1 MACMK
6 LSPENSPVWHWIAA
20 PSSYEKASMRMLAH
34 AKALT
39 SGDASEAIF
48 ITQHKSVYTAGTSA
62 REEDLLK
69 PAGIPT
75 YRSGR
80 GGQWTW
86 HGPGQLVIWP
96 VLDLNARRRDIR
108 TYIYALEGWMIDVL
122 KCFAVTGVRRE
133 GLPGIWISR
142 DDIGLPEKMDKIL
155 AVGVRISKWVTM
167 HGIALNHEP
176 DLTQYDGIIPC
187 GVSKAGDEGHNRVGP
202 INEAGNASAETGG
215 VTSLADLGL
224 MITESELEMVI
235 KDCFPKWFGEGAE
248 MGRVK

>member
-1 MACMK
+1 
-6 LSPENSPVWHWIAA
+6 
-20 PSSYEKASMRMLAH
+20 MLAH
-34 AKALT
+34 AKALA
-39 SGDASEAIF
+39 SGEASEAVF
-48 ITQHKSVYTAGTSA
+48 ITQHESVYTAGTSA
-62 REEDLLK
+62 REEDLLN

-96 VLDLNARRRDIR
+96 VLDLNARGRDVR

-122 KCFAVTGVRRE
+122 KCFAVTGIRRE

-142 DDIGLPEKMDKIL
+142 DDIGLPERMDKIL

-187 GVSKAGDEGHNRVGP
+187 GVSKDHASVGP
-202 INEAGNASAETGG
+202 INGADNGNAETGG

-224 MITESELEMVI
+224 MITESELEMAI
-235 KDCFPKWFGEGAE
+235 KECFPKWFGEGAK

>member
-1 MACMK
+1 MK
-6 LSPENSPVWHWIAA
+6 HSPQNSPAWYWIAA

-34 AKALT
+34 AKALA
-39 SGDASEAIF
+39 SGDASEAVF

-62 REEDLLK
+62 REEDLLNS
-69 PAGIPT
+69 AGIPT

-96 VLDLNARRRDIR
+96 VLDLNVRRRDVR

-142 DDIGLPEKMDKIL
+142 NDIGLPEKMDKIL

-187 GVSKAGDEGHNRVGP
+187 GVSKGGGKGHTNVNP
-202 INEAGNASAETGG
+202 INGAGNGSAETGG

-224 MITESELEMVI
+224 MITETELEMVI
-235 KDCFPKWFGEGAE
+235 KDCFPRWFGKGAA

>member
-1 MACMK
+1 MK
-6 LSPENSPVWHWIAA
+6 HSTKNSPAWHWIASL
-20 PSSYEKASMRMLAH
+20 SSYEKASMRMLTH
-34 AKALT
+34 AKALA
-39 SGDASEAIF
+39 SGEASEAVF

-62 REEDLLK
+62 REEDLLN

-96 VLDLNARRRDIR
+96 VLDLNARRRDVR

-142 DDIGLPEKMDKIL
+142 DDIGLPERMDKIL

-167 HGIALNHEP
+167 HGIALNHKP

-187 GVSKAGDEGHNRVGP
+187 GVSKGGVKSHTDAGP
-202 INEAGNASAETGG
+202 INRAGNGSAETGG

-224 MITESELEMVI
+224 MITEAELEMVI

-248 MGRVK
+248 MGRDK

>member
-1 MACMK
+1 
-6 LSPENSPVWHWIAA
+6 
-20 PSSYEKASMRMLAH
+20 
-34 AKALT
+34 
-39 SGDASEAIF
+39 
-48 ITQHKSVYTAGTSA
+48 
-62 REEDLLK
+62 
-69 PAGIPT
+69 
-75 YRSGR
+75 
-80 GGQWTW
+80 
-86 HGPGQLVIWP
+86 
-96 VLDLNARRRDIR
+96 
-108 TYIYALEGWMIDVL
+108 MIDVL

-187 GVSKAGDEGHNRVGP
+187 GVSKGGGKGHTSVGA
-202 INEAGNASAETGG
+202 INGAGNGTGG

-224 MITESELEMVI
+224 LITETELEMVI
-235 KDCFPKWFGEGAE
+235 KDCFPKWFGKGAE

>member
-1 MACMK
+1 
-6 LSPENSPVWHWIAA
+6 
-20 PSSYEKASMRMLAH
+20 MLN
-34 AKALT
+34 
-39 SGDASEAIF
+39 
-48 ITQHKSVYTAGTSA
+48 
-62 REEDLLK
+62 

-96 VLDLNARRRDIR
+96 VLDLNARRRDVR

-122 KCFAVTGVRRE
+122 KCFAVNGVRRE

-176 DLTQYDGIIPC
+176 DLSQYDGIIPC
-187 GVSKAGDEGHNRVGP
+187 GVSKGGGKGHTSVGQINRG
-202 INEAGNASAETGG
+202 GNGNVETGG

-224 MITESELEMVI
+224 LITETELEMVI
-235 KDCFPKWFGEGAE
+235 KDCFPKWFGKGAK

>member
-187 GVSKAGDEGHNRVGP
+187 GVSKDGAKGYTSVGP
-202 INEAGNASAETGG
+202 INGTGNGNAETGG

>member
-1 MACMK
+1 MC
-6 LSPENSPVWHWIAA
+6 I
-20 PSSYEKASMRMLAH
+20 R
-34 AKALT
+34 
-39 SGDASEAIF
+39 D
-48 ITQHKSVYTAGTSA
+48 SVYTAGTSA
-62 REEDLLK
+62 REEDLLN

-96 VLDLNARRRDIR
+96 VLDLNARRRDVR

-187 GVSKAGDEGHNRVGP
+187 GVSKGGVKSHTDDGP
-202 INEAGNASAETGG
+202 INRARNDSAETGG

-224 MITESELEMVI
+224 MITEAELEMVI
-235 KDCFPKWFGEGAE
+235 KDCCPKWFGKGAA

>member
-1 MACMK
+1 
-6 LSPENSPVWHWIAA
+6 
-20 PSSYEKASMRMLAH
+20 MLAH
-34 AKALT
+34 AKALA
-39 SGDASEAIF
+39 SGETSEAVF
-48 ITQHKSVYTAGTSA
+48 ITQHSSVYTAGTSA
-62 REEDLLK
+62 REEDLLNS
-69 PAGIPT
+69 AGIPT

-96 VLDLNARRRDIR
+96 VLDLNARRRDVR
-108 TYIYALEGWMIDVL
+108 SYIYALEGWMIDVL

-133 GLPGIWISR
+133 GLPGIWVSR
-142 DDIGLPEKMDKIL
+142 SDIGLPEKMDKIL

-187 GVSKAGDEGHNRVGP
+187 GVSKSGSKDHTNIDP
-202 INEAGNASAETGG
+202 INEASDGSAQTGG

-224 MITESELEMVI
+224 MITEAELEMVV

-248 MGRVK
+248 MGRAK

>member
-1 MACMK
+1 MK
-6 LSPENSPVWHWIAA
+6 HSPENSPAWHWIAA

-39 SGDASEAIF
+39 SGDASEAVF

-62 REEDLLK
+62 REEDLLN

-75 YRSGR
+75 YRTGR

-86 HGPGQLVIWP
+86 HGPGQLIIWP
-96 VLDLNARRRDIR
+96 VLDLNARRRDVR

-142 DDIGLPEKMDKIL
+142 NDIGLPEKMDKIL

-176 DLTQYDGIIPC
+176 DLTQYDGIVPC
-187 GVSKAGDEGHNRVGP
+187 GVSKAGGEGHTGVGP
-202 INEAGNASAETGG
+202 INGAGNGSAETGG

-224 MITESELEMVI
+224 TITETELEMVV
-235 KDCFPKWFGEGAE
+235 KDCFPKWFGKGAE